1 MADSRIDELRR
12 RLERDPGSR
21 LFAQLAEE
29 LRRAGEVA
37 EAVSVARAGLERHPA
52 YASARLTLGR
62 ALLDSGDPG
71 GARGELEAAVRGAPD
86 NILANR
92 MLGEA
97 LETLG
102 DLGEA
107 LARYR
112 TTLEMAPGD
121 AHVEARVRALQ
132 QRLGAPGPSRGLA
145 PPRPPEITKPMPAAP
160 VGEAQGPRKAAAA
173 ALPPTVRMHMVG
185 QGAPAP
191 RAPLPPTE
199 AAGRRERPA
208 AGAPLPP
215 GPTVPAAG
223 PAPSEEPLPPTVS
236 LGARTSEFRPGGR
249 DAGAGAGEGPAGG
262 AGVGTQTAH
271 TDEAARGVAGPSE
284 ATAEARGQGS
294 RHTPLSS
301 ATLAELYFEQGLLER
316 AVEVYRKVLAEE
328 PGNEAA
334 RRRLAEIEEA
344 LGESRANRPAL
355 DDGDDR
361 AVRRRALER
370 TIGRLEAL
378 LLVVQRGR

>member
-29 LRRAGEVA
+29 LRKAGEIA
-37 EAVSVARAGLERHPA
+37 EAVRIARAGLERHPN
-52 YASARLTLGR
+52 YPSARLTLGR

-102 DLGEA
+102 DLGAA

-121 AHVEARVRALQ
+121 AHVEGRVRAIQ
-132 QRLGAPGPSRGLA
+132 ERLGAPGASGGLA
-145 PPRPPEITKPMPAAP
+145 SPRRPEITEPM
-160 VGEAQGPRKAAAA
+160 AAARVRDA
-173 ALPPTVRMHMVG
+173 EGPTRVPPARLPPTVGTDVTG
-185 QGAPAP
+185 EAPAAA

-199 AAGRRERPA
+199 AGPWRERPA
-208 AGAPLPP
+208 AAAPLAPEPAVPP
-215 GPTVPAAG
+215 VGPSPM
-223 PAPSEEPLPPTVS
+223 EEPLPPTLS
-236 LGARTSEFRPGGR
+236 LGARTSEFRPGAEDVRAR
-249 DAGAGAGEGPAGG
+249 DAEGSAGG
-262 AGVGTQTAH
+262 SGGRTQTAD
-271 TDEAARGVAGPSE
+271 TDEARRGVAGPSE
-284 ATAEARGQGS
+284 GTAEARGEGP
-294 RHTPLSS
+294 RHAPLSS

-328 PGNEAA
+328 PGNDTAQ
-334 RRRLAEIEEA
+334 RRLAEIEEA
-344 LGESRANRPAL
+344 LGESRVARPGL

-361 AVRRRALER
+361 TVRRRALER